1 MDAVGA
7 IVTSKPLDT
16 AALIEALRAE
26 ALRRSRNQVKALLKS
41 RGVKLSDWSRAGLD
55 REARVWLDG
64 HRQELMGAVLG
75 EMLWNRVADILSAEQ
90 KIEAGKSGLSRVQ
103 MSGSKWSVS

>member
-41 RGVKLSDWSRAGLD
+41 QGVKLQEFRAAD
-55 REARVWLDG
+55 ITREAKLWLEG
-64 HRQELMGAVLG
+64 HRQELVGQALGDLLMARCVNLLTSAPKQNEPKSMGSAVRMLG
-75 EMLWNRVADILSAEQ
+75 A
-90 KIEAGKSGLSRVQ
+90 K
-103 MSGSKWSVS
+103 